1 MQSLSSTS
9 TSDAMSNIMDKY
21 QFLNRGIEDAR
32 RETSQLAESKEDML
46 RRAEQL
52 RQDRETMMQR
62 TARAQK
68 EATQLQSKIQQTMS
82 SQSLPSIPLRAPAAT
97 SATPVVTPETS
108 SSEHQYQQ
116 QRVAFLQEHA
126 EQQRRD
132 FCEESRTFRATVK
145 RLKLT
150 STEFGLDTA
159 MSHAFLQI
167 HGVDVTEEKVAENH
181 VRESHSIPSESVS
194 IDVLQDAWHD
204 EAMAATAVALDDNAI
219 VMENFEHPHHPALRA
234 YQLAFVA
241 RQVAEHAYND
251 SRIAL
256 GEAKDRAKLR
266 AQKRTTLKSQLI
278 RLRTTIQELEKELN
292 DTQEQTRE
300 LEALTEM
307 YRQRVQRVPPRETY
321 QQQPLTQQQ
330 RRGVPPSNPYT
341 RSNGCTTEAARQ
353 HDNRAVQ
360 QHPHLVGRIRMDR
373 QFGGAS
379 ISVDIGGDHAVATTS
394 CTVEDCDSD
403 NDISDFVPFR
413 RNT

>member
-1 MQSLSSTS
+1 
-9 TSDAMSNIMDKY
+9 MSNIMDKY

-32 RETSQLAESKEDML
+32 CEASQLAESKEDML
-46 RRAEQL
+46 RQAEQL

-62 TARAQK
+62 TARAQE
-68 EATQLQSKIQQTMS
+68 EATQFQLEIQQTMS
-82 SQSLPSIPLRAPAAT
+82 SQLLPSLPLGAIPDAT
-97 SATPVVTPETS
+97 STTSTVITSDTS
-108 SSEHQYQQ
+108 STEHQYQQ

-150 STEFGLDTA
+150 SAECGLDTA
-159 MSHAFLQI
+159 MSHAFLHI
-167 HGVDVTEEKVAENH
+167 HGVDVTEEDGAENQM
-181 VRESHSIPSESVS
+181 RESQSLPSESGS
-194 IDVLQDAWHD
+194 TDALQDAWHD
-204 EAMAATAVALDDNAI
+204 EAMAATATTHNDNAI
-219 VMENFEHPHHPALRA
+219 SKEDSEYPHHSALIA
-234 YQLAFVA
+234 YQVAFVA

-256 GEAKDRAKLR
+256 GEAKDRARLR
-266 AQKRTTLKSQLI
+266 AQKRTTLKAQLI
-278 RLRTTIQELEKELN
+278 RLRTTIQELEKEHN

-307 YRQRVQRVPPRETY
+307 YRQRVQRVPPRETC

-330 RRGVPPSNPYT
+330 RRGVLPSNPYT
-341 RSNGCTTEAARQ
+341 RSSGCTTEVARQ

-379 ISVDIGGDHAVATTS
+379 IGVDIGGDQAVPPTS
-394 CTVEDCDSD
+394 CTVEDSDSD
-403 NDISDFVPFR
+403 DDISDFVPFR
-413 RNT
+413 RNG

>member
-1 MQSLSSTS
+1 
-9 TSDAMSNIMDKY
+9 MDKY
-21 QFLNRGIEDAR
+21 QFLNRGIENAR

-46 RRAEQL
+46 RKAEQL
-52 RQDRETMMQR
+52 RHDRETMMQR
-62 TARAQK
+62 MTRAQT
-68 EATQLQSKIQQTMS
+68 EATQLRLEIQQT
-82 SQSLPSIPLRAPAAT
+82 QSLSLLPLRAPAAT
-97 SATPVVTPETS
+97 STTSIVTPDTNTAA
-108 SSEHQYQQ
+108 HQYQQ

-150 STEFGLDTA
+150 STECGLDMA

-167 HGVDVTEEKVAENH
+167 HGVDVTEENVVENQPK
-181 VRESHSIPSESVS
+181 ESHLLSSELESNE
-194 IDVLQDAWHD
+194 VLQDAWHD
-204 EAMAATAVALDDNAI
+204 EAMAATAAPLDDSAI
-219 VMENFEHPHHPALRA
+219 NTDNSDFPHHSASLA

-251 SRIAL
+251 CRIAL

-266 AQKRTTLKSQLI
+266 AQKRSILKSQLV

-307 YRQRVQRVPPRETY
+307 YRQRVQRVPPRDTY
-321 QQQPLTQQQ
+321 QQQPLTQQP
-330 RRGVPPSNPYT
+330 RRGLLPSNPYT
-341 RSNGCTTEAARQ
+341 RSNGCTTEAAGS
-353 HDNRAVQ
+353 HDDRAVQ

-379 ISVDIGGDHAVATTS
+379 IGVDIGGAHAVATTS
-394 CTVEDCDSD
+394 CTVEDSDSD
-403 NDISDFVPFR
+403 DDINDFVPFR